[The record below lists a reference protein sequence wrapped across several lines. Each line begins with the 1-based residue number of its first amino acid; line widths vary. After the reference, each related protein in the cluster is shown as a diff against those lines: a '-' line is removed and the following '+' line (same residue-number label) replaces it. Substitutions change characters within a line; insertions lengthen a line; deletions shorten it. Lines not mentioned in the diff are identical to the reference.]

1 MTQTNELIELFIH
14 GNQLKRTPRTGWL
27 QRGVSQPE
35 TVAAH
40 TCGVAFIALVLS
52 ELVEAPIDRGRLLAM
67 AILHDLPEGLTSDI
81 PAPAWRRLPAGAKY
95 GVERQAMLDIL
106 GQTGV
111 RAPLMA
117 FWEGLDDGSLEAA
130 IMHDADKLD
139 LYLQAFLYEQ
149 QTGNRW
155 LEEFWHDD
163 YQFHLDAAQA
173 VYDELAARRASAN
186 QGEGL

>member
-117 FWEGLDDGSLEAA
+117 YWEGLDDGNCAIVCQVLVDEVSRGTQIVCVSHVGAGGLPLNHGLRLER
-130 IMHDADKLD
+130 
-139 LYLQAFLYEQ
+139 
-149 QTGNRW
+149 GR
-155 LEEFWHDD
+155 
-163 YQFHLDAAQA
+163 AQ
-173 VYDELAARRASAN
+173 
-186 QGEGL
+186 